1 MKQAAHT
8 LHLCV
13 NGQPEIVRFSP
24 FNLSSERMR
33 FELDQT
39 YGLDANGHFS
49 TEFVPFPADSTEQFL
64 MDVMASGDVEK
75 LAERGLLICERPLKK
90 YVARSLAVFDP
101 QTFLYYTL
109 GGFGSL
115 MPDPDDVKTFVL
127 KNPEPSIAYR
137 EYLIENDLE
146 VPGTCFFT
154 EEGTESYPNA
164 SRLGVFA
171 YEEGRYHM
179 LKKTLEN
186 EEVKAKGICTPDFIA
201 IGRISN
207 IDAGKWGFSIYR
219 SYLTPEYLLN
229 LNLFWDDQAQLKQN
243 YFIYLDSKYRQLAH
257 LHRNIGKNHGQPTNT
272 NTLAE
277 LLPKQSGTPND
288 FSIRCQVKDY
298 ETLKDIPKN
307 VQKIIDDGICPI
319 NLGMTVRKSPH
330 AAAMIYDLQL
340 AITQEFNVLL
350 IPLRS
355 TDNVRDKVNYIL
367 AQASKII
374 PAIAH
379 SYGINTPDQHQ
390 GIINFCFK
398 HMLDAFNRNV
408 PIDKY
413 NDLLGGLLAHALFGF
428 SPAYQDQIEIV

>member
-8 LHLCV
+8 IHLCV
-13 NGQPEIVRFSP
+13 NGLPDIVRFSP

-33 FELDQT
+33 FELEQT
-39 YGLDANGHFS
+39 YGLDSNGNFS
-49 TEFVPFPADSTEQFL
+49 TDFVPFAADSTEQFL

-101 QTFLYYTL
+101 KTFLYYTL
-109 GGFGSL
+109 GGIGSL

-127 KNPEPSIAYR
+127 KDPSPDIPYR
-137 EYLIENDLE
+137 EYLTSNDLE
-146 VPGTCFFT
+146 VPGTCFFS
-154 EEGTESYPNA
+154 EQGMESFPNA

-186 EEVKAKGICTPDFIA
+186 EEVKQQGISTPDFIA

-207 IDAGKWGFSIYR
+207 IDSGKWGFSIYR

-229 LNLFWDDQAQLKQN
+229 LNLFWDDQGQLKQN
-243 YFIYLDSKYRQLAH
+243 YFLYLDSKYRQLGVM
-257 LHRNIGKNHGQPTNT
+257 HREIGKSHGQPTNT

-277 LLPKQSGTPND
+277 LIPRNSGVPND

-298 ETLKDIPKN
+298 ETLTNIPSN
-307 VQKIIDDGICPI
+307 SQKIIDDGICPI
-319 NLGMTVRKSPH
+319 NLGLNVRKSPH

-340 AITQEFNVLL
+340 ALTQEFNVLV

-355 TDNVRDKVNYIL
+355 TDNVHDKLNYIL
-367 AQASKII
+367 VQSSKII
-374 PAIAH
+374 PTVARA
-379 SYGINTPDQHQ
+379 YGINPDAQHQ
-390 GIINFCFK
+390 DLINFCFK
-398 HMLDAFNRNV
+398 NMLDAFHRNV
-408 PIDKY
+408 PLDRY
-413 NDLLGGLLAHALFGF
+413 NELLGGLLAHALFGF
-428 SPAYQDQIEIV
+428 SPSYQDQIEIV